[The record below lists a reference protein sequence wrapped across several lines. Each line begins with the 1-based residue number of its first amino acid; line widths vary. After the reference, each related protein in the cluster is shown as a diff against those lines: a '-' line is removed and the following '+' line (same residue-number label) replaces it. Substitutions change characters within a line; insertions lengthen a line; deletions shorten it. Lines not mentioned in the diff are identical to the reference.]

1 MRIIIFVLSVLS
13 NTGLVLLLVDLLA
26 KMDQLYLLWLG
37 DDFLLCEDLFPG
49 VDLQQSEVK
58 IGGNECV

>member
-37 DDFLLCEDLFPG
+37 DDFLLSEDLFPG